1 MTRLPA
7 FAAVLVVASVASI
20 ALAAILAACR
30 FTDGLS
36 SGAPQDGD
44 DGGPNACD
52 GGPCEPL
59 CPWYFADCD
68 EAGSNGCEVDT
79 RIASN
84 HCGACGHDCLGGACL
99 GGACQPILLAEGGMA
114 PMHIVLDDASVYG
127 VNATGT
133 VTRISK
139 NGGPLVTLV
148 PGDGHSQSPPPRI
161 ALAGNALYYT
171 DFGPPA
177 DGGTAGS
184 VWATTTDGGK
194 ERIARANA
202 PYAISV
208 AGGYV
213 YWSEGN
219 PDASAPVGAI
229 RRVNITS
236 KDAGSG
242 PALMVAPEPGGIQSI
257 IATDK
262 TLYWSNRGT
271 PPLYD
276 DGALKGCESIDADAG
291 VPCSQEA
298 PMAAPGALGLI
309 SDGNL
314 YFTAT
319 DGLYAWA
326 CSLTSCSKRS
336 VAPQQFDPRFLV
348 FDSTRTS
355 VFWTTGDGAI
365 KTVTKAGYPNNNETI
380 LFQRRGTNPFDIA
393 VDAKAV
399 YWTDLAGV
407 PGRPGTAP
415 ALYKLAR

>member
-1 MTRLPA
+1 MTRLFA
-7 FAAVLVVASVASI
+7 FAAVTVVAFFACSAV
-20 ALAAILAACR
+20 LLACR

-36 SGAPQDGD
+36 GGAAD
-44 DGGPNACD
+44 DGAVSDAGADGCD
-52 GGPCEPL
+52 
-59 CPWYFADCD
+59 
-68 EAGSNGCEVDT
+68 VDT
-79 RIASN
+79 LADPN

-99 GGACQPILLAEGGMA
+99 GGACQPLLLAEGGAA

-127 VNATGT
+127 VSANGA
-133 VTRISK
+133 VTRIAK

-148 PGDGHSQSPPPRI
+148 PGDGPAQSPPPRI
-161 ALAGNALYYT
+161 AMSGNTLYYT
-171 DFGPPA
+171 DFGPPV

-184 VWATTTDGGK
+184 VWATTVDGGK
-194 ERIARANA
+194 DRIARANA

-229 RRVNITS
+229 RRVSIGS
-236 KDAGSG
+236 KDAGS
-242 PALMVAPEPGGIQSI
+242 PALVVAPEPGGIPSI
-257 IATDK
+257 LATDK
-262 TLYWSNRGT
+262 NLYWTNRGT
-271 PPLYD
+271 PPVYA
-276 DGALKGCESIDADAG
+276 DGALKRCESIGGDAG
-291 VPCSQEA
+291 LPCQQEA
-298 PMAAPGALGLI
+298 PVPAPGALGLI
-309 SDGNL
+309 SDSNL

-319 DGLYAWA
+319 DGLYAW
-326 CSLTSCSKRS
+326 SCSATNCSSKA
-336 VAPQQFDPRFLV
+336 VAPQQFDPHFLA
-348 FDSTRTS
+348 FDATRILL
-355 VFWTTGDGAI
+355 FWTTGDGAI

-380 LFQRRGTNPFDIA
+380 LFQRRGTNPWDIA

>member
-1 MTRLPA
+1 MTRLLA
-7 FAAVLVVASVASI
+7 FASAPLVAAVASVACVGV
-20 ALAAILAACR
+20 LVACR

-36 SGAPQDGD
+36 GGPWD
-44 DGGPNACD
+44 DGGGPSECD
-52 GGPCEPL
+52 GPCPVV
-59 CPWYFADCD
+59 CPGFFADCD
-68 EAGSNGCEVDT
+68 DAGANGCEVDT
-79 RIASN
+79 RVVSE
-84 HCGACGHDCLGGACL
+84 HCGACGHDCLGGACQ
-99 GGACQPILLAEGGMA
+99 GGFCQPILLAEGGVA

-127 VNATGT
+127 VNASGA

-139 NGGPLVTLV
+139 NGGPLVVLA
-148 PGDGHSQSPPPRI
+148 PSDGHAQSPPPRVT
-161 ALAGNALYYT
+161 LAGNTLYYT

-177 DGGTAGS
+177 DGGTAGN
-184 VWATTTDGGK
+184 VWATTIDGGK

-229 RRVNITS
+229 RRMNIAS
-236 KDAGSG
+236 KDAGG
-242 PALMVAPEPGGIQSI
+242 PALVVAPEPGAISSI
-257 IATDK
+257 LATDK

-271 PPLYD
+271 PPMYS
-276 DGALKGCESIDADAG
+276 DGALKGCESMGADAG
-291 VPCSQEA
+291 LPCAQEA
-298 PMAAPGALGLI
+298 PLAAPGAEGLI

-314 YFTAT
+314 YFTGT
-319 DGLYAWA
+319 DGVFAWG
-326 CSLTSCSKRS
+326 CSLTSCAKRA

-348 FDSTRTS
+348 FDSSRNT

-365 KTVTKAGYPNNNETI
+365 KMVAKAGYPNNNETI
-380 LFQRRGTNPFDIA
+380 LFQRRGTNPLDIA